1 METRGWLSNCQ
12 AGFRKNRSCEDQV
25 LNLTQKVSDGFQK
38 KQMTVMALL
47 DYSKAYDRVWRE
59 DLLLTML
66 DKAIKAY
73 PTKW

>member
-1 METRGWLSNCQ
+1 
-12 AGFRKNRSCEDQV
+12 
-25 LNLTQKVSDGFQK
+25 
-38 KQMTVMALL
+38 MTVMALL